1 MKVGDIIRRE
11 IHSGSLIGQ
20 YIVVM
25 RKGDYGFY
33 GRRINAET
41 EFFIDPK
48 VSYKVLKTHYIRIS
62 KEDFVRLHKQNVTA
76 LTHDLSKAWE
86 NACDNGCDILI
97 LFYKQKKLYYVQP
110 EFKKI
115 IVKQVMIEDEN
126 NATLSCHCAHQLPH
140 STLGTRLEI
149 GVERRVQC
157 RRAAGRSHMEL

>member
-48 VSYKVLKTHYIRIS
+48 VSYKKLKTVYIRIS
-62 KEDFVRLHKQNVTA
+62 EEDFNRLHKQNVTA
-76 LTHDLSKAWE
+76 LTHDLSTTWE
-86 NACDNGCDILI
+86 DAHDKGCDILI
-97 LFYKQKKLYYVQP
+97 LYHRQNKLYYVQP

-115 IVKQVMIEDEN
+115 IVKQIVTKAINKREKDIIRYIPKIKVYLHNKVWYE
-126 NATLSCHCAHQLPH
+126 
-140 STLGTRLEI
+140 
-149 GVERRVQC
+149 
-157 RRAAGRSHMEL
+157 